1 MRRTKQIFPP
11 HCLWMAVFA
20 CVFSVLLLSTSNA
33 FAQAYPGAP
42 GENAT
47 LVLTAPE
54 GSEAEGEISGCATDT
69 WTAMVNQAVAQT
81 RRETVFNKRFIV
93 KSDSVLQ
100 YSCFDNVIANTVAT
114 VDPIFTASDMW
125 EDRSITVLG
134 DDDVNINV
142 YEKDSDAESGYFID
156 FLSQNTLE
164 ESLILVVDSALR
176 NYINGQFNH
185 PYLSGTTPVSGTG
198 QESCVSMSAIW
209 QAAKCVNFSGST
221 PFPTFAEMAAADF
234 EDPRQ
239 FPSGANWEC
248 VFPPPPENPPEPEP
262 YPYVDYVPPS
272 YTYTPSDAPLYDP
285 YTPFTPTDS
294 CGVIAFPGA
303 QGFGAGTIG
312 GRGGQVV
319 HVTSLN
325 DSGPGT
331 LREALENVKGPRT
344 IVFDVEGEIKLRNQI
359 TIDSPFV
366 TLAGQSAP
374 GDGVVLTGARIQI
387 LTNDVIVRGMKIRPG
402 DDPSGDIGRNRDAIS
417 IGNGGRNIIIDGNS
431 FTHAT
436 DETVGIWG
444 ATSNITVSNNIIA
457 EALYDSIHIDEG
469 KTQTAPHSTGLIVG
483 NRPGQPNSQNISI
496 IGNLFASNNSRNPF
510 IKQAYGVEVINNF
523 ISNPGL
529 GHQATSLGGGGSPL
543 EIAYFG
549 NYIEDG
555 RDSGNDPRP
564 PINMRGLENNSKV
577 FIGDNFTEGHSV
589 GYHGKTQYLVNQPP
603 FALSGANSV
612 PVSAVKNNVLSGV
625 GARVEGQLDGVD
637 QRIINEVA
645 AGTTRIIDSQ
655 NEVGGLS
662 SYNFNGD
669 RVVDTDR
676 DGIPDAFEIAAGW
689 DPQTPN
695 ANADSD
701 NDGITDIEE
710 YLNGRQSGVYDLNG
724 RAGCDGNEEE
734 EEEEGGVVEA
744 GP

>member
-11 HCLWMAVFA
+11 HCLWMAMLA

-54 GSEAEGEISGCATDT
+54 GSEPEGEISGCATDT

-239 FPSGANWEC
+239 FPSGDNWEC

-285 YTPFTPTDS
+285 LAPFTPTDS

-303 QGFGAGTIG
+303 QGYGAGTVG
-312 GRGGQVV
+312 GRGGQVITV
-319 HVTSLN
+319 SNLN
-325 DSGPGT
+325 DSGPGS
-331 LREALENVKGPRT
+331 LREALENVNGPRT
-344 IVFDVEGEIKLRNQI
+344 IIFNVQGEIKLRDEIKI
-359 TIDSPFV
+359 TSPYV

-374 GDGVVLTGARIQI
+374 GAGVVISGARLKIE
-387 LTNDVIVRGMKIRPG
+387 TNDVIVRGMKIRPG
-402 DDPSGDIGRNRDAIS
+402 DDPGGDDGRNRDAIS
-417 IGNGGRNIIIDGNS
+417 IGNGGRNVIIDSNS
-431 FTHAT
+431 LTWAV

-444 ATSNITVSNNIIA
+444 ATSNITVSNNLIA
-457 EALYDSIHIDEG
+457 EALYNSIHVDEG
-469 KTQTAPHSTGLIVG
+469 KTQPAPHSTGLIIG
-483 NRPGQPNSQNISI
+483 NKEGEPNNQNISV
-496 IGNLFASNNSRNPF
+496 IGNLFASINSRAPLVKKTYSTE
-510 IKQAYGVEVINNF
+510 IINNYV
-523 ISNPGL
+523 SNHGL
-529 GHQATSLGGGGSPL
+529 GHQATALGGGNSPL
-543 EIAYFG
+543 EVALIG
-549 NYIEDG
+549 NYYEDG

-564 PINMRGLENNSKV
+564 PVSLRNLDSGSIVYGS
-577 FIGDNFTEGHSV
+577 DNRVESNHNTP
-589 GYHGKTQYLVNQPP
+589 YHGKTQYLVNNPS
-603 FALSGANSV
+603 FTLSGSTILPAGS
-612 PVSAVKNNVLSGV
+612 VKNNALSSV
-625 GARVEGQLDGVD
+625 GARVNGQLDAID

-655 NEVGGLS
+655 REVGGLNS
-662 SYNFNGD
+662 INFTNERNTD
-669 RVVDTDR
+669 SDR
-676 DGIPDAFEIAAGW
+676 DGVPDDFEIAAGW
-689 DPQTPN
+689 DPNTPD
-695 ANADSD
+695 ANSDSD
-701 NDGITDIEE
+701 NDGIPNIEE
-710 YLNGRQSGVYDLNG
+710 WLNGRLSGVYDLNG

-734 EEEEGGVVEA
+734 EEGGVVEA